1 MQQGSIKYL
10 DSFTIQSK
18 EQTLLNFF
26 FIGLILYSLS
36 YVIKGISVSQK
47 IGDLVQLASVA
58 TCIASASF
66 LIKFKIKNSYLKFLF
81 TVYIVWAL
89 IVIARGIRLNFR
101 DIMYM
106 LLSADLGGLLYFV
119 PLVLLFP
126 QNLAFYRKLFDAIVV
141 LGLASFLAVFSM
153 RHLLLDRSAV
163 TQNSIEYLARMLSMP
178 CGFILLTYKYHSNK
192 RKLIAFSVMLI
203 ALLFSVYKARRGLSI
218 TLSSIFIFSFFL
230 FLFISKQKILIL
242 YLTFFILCVGGL
254 YATSIYNINNNALLN
269 KIADRAD
276 EDTRSGAELYFY
288 NDMQTKDWIIGRGM
302 NGEYFC
308 PGIDDD
314 PPSDYRTLM
323 ETGYLQ
329 IILKGGLVRLA
340 LFILIAVPAVFL
352 GLFAS
357 KNILSKGSAIWI
369 MVALLS
375 LYPATVESISFQYLI
390 VWISIGICYSK
401 QIRTLSDADISIYMK
416 EPRKLFFN

>member
-1 MQQGSIKYL
+1 MQQDSIRYQ
-10 DSFTIQSK
+10 DSFNIPSK
-18 EQTLLNFF
+18 EQTFLNLF

-36 YVIKGISVSQK
+36 YVIKGISISQK
-47 IGDLVQLASVA
+47 IGDLVQLASIA
-58 TCIASASF
+58 TCIASACF

-89 IVIARGIRLNFR
+89 IVIARGIRLNFK
-101 DIMYM
+101 DLMYM
-106 LLSADLGGLLYFV
+106 LLSADLGGLLYFI

-126 QNLAFYRKLFDAIVV
+126 QNLAFYRKLFDAIIV
-141 LGLASFLAVFSM
+141 LGLVSFVAAFSM

-163 TQNSIEYLARMLSMP
+163 TQNTIEYLARMLSMP

-192 RKLIAFSVMLI
+192 RKLIALAVMLI

-230 FLFISKQKILIL
+230 FLFTSKQKILIL
-242 YLTFFILCVGGL
+242 YLTFFILCIGGL
-254 YATSIYNINNNALLN
+254 YTTNIYNINNNALLN

-340 LFILIAVPAVFL
+340 LFILIAGPAFFL

-357 KNILSKGSAIWI
+357 RNILSKASAIWI

-390 VWISIGICYSK
+390 VWISIGVCYSK
-401 QIRTLSDADISIYMK
+401 QIRTLSDTDISSYIN